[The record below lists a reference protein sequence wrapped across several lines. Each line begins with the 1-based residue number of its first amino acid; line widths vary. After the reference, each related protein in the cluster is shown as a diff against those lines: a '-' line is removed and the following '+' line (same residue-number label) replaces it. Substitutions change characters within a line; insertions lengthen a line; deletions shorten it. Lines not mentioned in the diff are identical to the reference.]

1 MIYQQVGE
9 VQKGMAGIL
18 KIAGEQVEIND
29 GTGLRERAVD
39 DLIHTAVFSDD
50 EAMRTAARWLIRRAG
65 AAAGVLSASI
75 QPLYEAMG
83 RGEAKGFTVPA
94 INIRALTYHTAQA
107 VLRAAMKLDVGPVIF
122 EIARSEIDYT
132 RQRPTEYIA
141 AVTAALK
148 EYTTYSAET
157 LSPPS
162 PPRPSRS
169 VIGGRCFSRGIISRS
184 MRGNTP
190 KTPSRR
196 SRR

>member
-107 VLRAAMKLDVGPVIF
+107 
-122 EIARSEIDYT
+122 
-132 RQRPTEYIA
+132 
-141 AVTAALK
+141 
-148 EYTTYSAET
+148 
-157 LSPPS
+157 
-162 PPRPSRS
+162 
-169 VIGGRCFSRGIISRS
+169 
-184 MRGNTP
+184 
-190 KTPSRR
+190 
-196 SRR
+196 